1 MKYSI
6 ISATHNA
13 ERFVERCLVSIL
25 SQTYPDFEWIVQD
38 GTSQDRTAEIIEK
51 YQDVRIKFTSEPDCG
66 IYDAWNRGVK
76 RASGDW
82 AVFLGA
88 DDFFLDKDALAKC
101 HRHIKRLEK
110 NILFAYGALARFK
123 GNEVIRIENRSLR
136 DLYLRFGKCMPFP
149 MAATFIRMSLL
160 RQYRFDHEKYKIAA
174 DYDLAARYA
183 LHDNIARIPVMAVGM
198 EEGGVSSNKKT
209 FCQMEDEI
217 ARVLHEVV
225 IPRAPQIMHGCLNHF
240 WSRDDSLEEQ
250 LTSRQ

>member
-6 ISATHNA
+6 ITATYNA
-13 ERFVERCLVSIL
+13 ERFIERCLVSIL

-38 GTSQDRTAEIIEK
+38 GASKDRTAEIIAT
-51 YQDVRIKFTSEPDCG
+51 YPDVRIKFVSEPDCG
-66 IYDAWNRGVK
+66 IYDAWNKGVK

-88 DDFFLDKDALAKC
+88 DDFFLNTDTLVKC

-110 NILFAYGALARFK
+110 NILFAYAALTRLK
-123 GNEVIRIENRSLR
+123 GNEIAWVENYSLR
-136 DLYLRFGKCMPFP
+136 ALYIRFGESMPFP

-160 RQYRFDHEKYKIAA
+160 KQHHFDHEKYKIAA

-209 FCQMEDEI
+209 FCQMEDEV
-217 ARVLHEVV
+217 ARILYEVV
-225 IPRAPQIMHGCLNHF
+225 IPRAPEILHGCLNHF
-240 WSRDDSLEEQ
+240 WSRDTGLEE
-250 LTSRQ
+250 

>member
-6 ISATHNA
+6 ITATYNA

-25 SQTYPDFEWIVQD
+25 SQTYPNFEWIVQD
-38 GTSQDRTAEIIEK
+38 GASKDRTSQIIAK
-51 YQDVRIKFTSEPDCG
+51 YPDTRIRFASEPDCG
-66 IYDAWNRGVK
+66 IYDAWNKGVK

-88 DDFFLDKDALAKC
+88 DDFFLKEEVLVKC

-110 NILFAYGALARFK
+110 NILFAYGALAWLK
-123 GNEVIRIENRSLR
+123 GNEIARIQNYSLR
-136 DLYLRFGKCMPFP
+136 DIYARFGRCMPFP
-149 MAATFIRMSLL
+149 MAAAFIRMTLL
-160 RQYRFDHEKYKIAA
+160 KQHRFDHEKYKIAG
-174 DYDLAARYA
+174 DFDLAARYA

-198 EEGGVSSNKKT
+198 EVGGVSSNKKT
-209 FCQMEDEI
+209 FCQMEDEV

-240 WSRDDSLEEQ
+240 WSRDTALEE
-250 LTSRQ
+250 